1 MIKHT
6 YITRG
11 IPNTCYHVHI
21 IKADKTR
28 TSNSQDIPSRL
39 YVSSLIFNNPWRLGI
54 DAYPIYSIYPNHDN
68 VTYCICL
75 YKGPWLLT
83 FFIWVTFYCPTVAE
97 VTLYFRN
104 HCIDLQREWAAT
116 QIFCQMMVSKWHMAM
131 PTIPSNIPIQNMV
144 LRQQPVRPDRLLSP
158 FQFFLLVHLYVKHK
172 LSPINRI
179 LYSLQLS

>member
-1 MIKHT
+1 M
-6 YITRG
+6 
-11 IPNTCYHVHI
+11 

-54 DAYPIYSIYPNHDN
+54 DAYPIYSIHPNHDN

-83 FFIWVTFYCPTVAE
+83 FFIWVTLYCPTVAE
-97 VTLYFRN
+97 VISVITASTYR
-104 HCIDLQREWAAT
+104 DWAAT

-158 FQFFLLVHLYVKHK
+158 FQFFLLVQLHVKHK

>member
-1 MIKHT
+1 MIKRTSHA
-6 YITRG
+6 
-11 IPNTCYHVHI
+11 CYHVHI

-54 DAYPIYSIYPNHDN
+54 DAYPIYSIHPNHDN

-97 VTLYFRN
+97 VISVITASTYRENGQPPKYSIRWWYQSDTWLCLLFRPTSQYKTWCSDNNLSGLTDYFP
-104 HCIDLQREWAAT
+104 H
-116 QIFCQMMVSKWHMAM
+116 S
-131 PTIPSNIPIQNMV
+131 S
-144 LRQQPVRPDRLLSP
+144 
-158 FQFFLLVHLYVKHK
+158 FFFWCNYM
-172 LSPINRI
+172 
-179 LYSLQLS
+179 